1 MQTPEVFYVFR
12 SGELFLLEDTTL
24 PRRFPD
30 ISGAVVLDS
39 LDVNLYGT
47 LASVVL
53 LEGIDSA
60 SSVVSSSVSGEGS
73 RLSAGPERGTWIRL
87 REILASDD
95 PALRRLAAPAT
106 RALGLGN
113 WHSATRFCGRCGGPL
128 ADHSTDCARTCASC
142 GVSVYPR
149 ISPCVIV
156 LVTKGSEI
164 LLARHTDRNQDV
176 FSCIAGYVEH
186 GETLEE
192 CVAREV
198 FEETG
203 LRVGSIRYAGSQGWP
218 YPDQLM
224 VAFTA
229 QWVSGEIN
237 VDPIEILEARWFAR
251 DKLPNV
257 PRRGTVAWNLIFG
270 NLDTDPA

>member
-1 MQTPEVFYVFR
+1 MQTPQVYYVFR
-12 SGELFLLEDTTL
+12 SGELFLLDDTTL
-24 PRRFPD
+24 PRQFPE
-30 ISGAVVLDS
+30 IPGSTVLDT
-39 LDVNLYGT
+39 LDAR
-47 LASVVL
+47 LADENARVVL
-53 LEGIDSA
+53 LEGSA
-60 SSVVSSSVSGEGS
+60 PVSSVVSASVSGEIPVN
-73 RLSAGPERGTWIRL
+73 AGGRGTWMRL

-106 RALGLGN
+106 RALGLVN

-128 ADHSTDCARTCASC
+128 SDHTTDCARTCGAC

-156 LVTKGSEI
+156 LVTKGDEL

-198 FEETG
+198 YEETS
-203 LRVGSIRYAGSQGWP
+203 LRVKNVRYAGSQGWP

-224 VAFTA
+224 VAFRA
-229 QWVSGEIN
+229 DWDSGEIR
-237 VDPIEILEARWFAR
+237 VDPVEILEARWFPR
-251 DKLPNV
+251 DALPNV
-257 PRRGTVAWNLIFG
+257 PRPGTVAWNLIFG
-270 NLDTDPA
+270 ANDAK